1 MLVARGGGLRDH
13 FSRGSPPPFAY
24 FISDYLMCVYDS
36 PILHAQRCVAVYYSV
51 YDSSYRVERRM
62 YENVQRLTATDV
74 RQDFSKLVNRVVF
87 RNEHFI
93 VRRNKEDVAALISMD
108 EYRRFL
114 EFTQSAD
121 SDDEAARVG

>member
-1 MLVARGGGLRDH
+1 
-13 FSRGSPPPFAY
+13 
-24 FISDYLMCVYDS
+24 
-36 PILHAQRCVAVYYSV
+36 
-51 YDSSYRVERRM
+51 M